1 MTGNWT
7 DGAFK
12 LPRALGELGFK
23 RGGISPGMLDS
34 APIVAVKDVEKTY
47 FTPSG
52 VIHAL
57 GPITFSFDR
66 GQTVAIVGPSGCGKS
81 TMLKVL
87 AGLEERTRGSV
98 SVLSREVDGPLE
110 DVGIVFQKDL
120 LLDWRT
126 ISQNV
131 LLPAQLKGKVD
142 ARIRNRANELLD
154 ELGVSGFGDRR
165 PWELSGGMRQRVS
178 IARALLLRP
187 SMLFLDEPFSALDAL
202 TRDKMNVIV
211 QRLQMQEKV
220 TTFFITHSIPEA
232 VFLSD
237 RVIVMSDRPGRIIDD
252 IEVTLPKPRTLSVR
266 EDPEFIEITR
276 RIRIHFEEAGVL

>member
-1 MTGNWT
+1 
-7 DGAFK
+7 
-12 LPRALGELGFK
+12 
-23 RGGISPGMLDS
+23 MLES
-34 APIVAVKDVEKTY
+34 SPIVEVKDVEKTY
-47 FTPSG
+47 FTAEG
-52 VIHAL
+52 AIHAL
-57 GPITFSFDR
+57 GPISFSFQR

-87 AGLEERTRGSV
+87 AGIEDCTRGNV
-98 SVLSREVDGPLE
+98 SVLSCDVDGPLK

-126 ISQNV
+126 IVQNV

-142 ARIRNRANELLD
+142 AAVRSRADALLD

-178 IARALLLRP
+178 IARALLLKP

-211 QRLQMQEKV
+211 QRLQMQEEV

-252 IEVTLPKPRTLSVR
+252 IEVNLPKPRTLAVR
-266 EDPEFIEITR
+266 EEAQFIEITR

>member
-1 MTGNWT
+1 MV
-7 DGAFK
+7 GATPFV
-12 LPRALGELGFK
+12 E
-23 RGGISPGMLDS
+23 
-34 APIVAVKDVEKTY
+34 VKDVEKAY

-52 VIHAL
+52 LVRAL
-57 GPITFSFDR
+57 RPVSFTFDR

-81 TMLKVL
+81 TMLKIL
-87 AGLEERTRGSV
+87 AGIESRTRGEITIA
-98 SVLSREVDGPLE
+98 SRKMDGPLE

-126 ISQNV
+126 VLENV
-131 LLPAQLKGKVD
+131 LLPAELRGRVD
-142 ARIRNRANELLD
+142 EQTRRRAIELLD
-154 ELGVSGFGDRR
+154 ELGVAGFENNQ

-178 IARALLLRP
+178 IARALLLKP

-202 TRDKMNVIV
+202 TRDKMNVIM
-211 QRLQMQEKV
+211 QRLQMHEEV
-220 TTFFITHSIPEA
+220 TTLLITHSIAEA

-252 IEVTLPKPRTLSVR
+252 ITVPIPKPRALSIR
-266 EDPEFIEITR
+266 EEPAFIEITR